1 MIDLDS
7 IKTIREKRKSLVAEV
22 YPNFSVVIK
31 APEQAKDFEIRD
43 FIKRKTPWIEKQ
55 INYFKQFNVP
65 EDKIYESGS
74 SALYLGRQYQVIIE
88 KSLLRNIVK
97 IFNNKIYI
105 LTPLPQKLDEIN
117 QAFSDW
123 MIKRAEVVFNERLKI
138 CMKAFPELKMPSLKI
153 RKLNKRW
160 GSYLKKHEII
170 LNPVL
175 IKASKQSI
183 DYVIYHELCHA
194 YYSNHT
200 EEFYN
205 LLSLKMPNWEKV
217 KEKMEL
223 KILSY

>member
-1 MIDLDS
+1 MAGLDN
-7 IKTIREKRKSLVAEV
+7 IKIIKEKRKSLAVEV

-31 APEQAKDFEIRD
+31 SPEQAKDFEIKD

-55 INYFKQFNVP
+55 INYFKQFNMP

-123 MIKRAEVVFNERLKI
+123 MIKRAETVFNERLKI
-138 CMKAFPELKMPSLKI
+138 CMKAFPELEMPSLKI

-160 GSYLKKHEII
+160 GSYLKKHEIV
-170 LNPVL
+170 LNPAL

-194 YYSNHT
+194 YYPNHT

>member
-7 IKTIREKRKSLVAEV
+7 IKTIREKRKSLAAEV

-88 KSLLRNIVK
+88 KSLLRNIIK

-117 QAFSDW
+117 QVFSDW
-123 MIKRAEVVFNERLKI
+123 MVKRAEVVFNERLNV
-138 CMKAFPELKMPSLKI
+138 CMKAFPDLKMPSLKI

-160 GSYLKKHEII
+160 GSYLKKHEIV
-170 LNPVL
+170 LNPAL
-175 IKASKQSI
+175 IKASKQAI

-194 YYSNHT
+194 YYPNHT

-223 KILSY
+223 RILSY

>member
-1 MIDLDS
+1 MAGLDN
-7 IKTIREKRKSLVAEV
+7 IKIIKEKRKSLAVEV

-31 APEQAKDFEIRD
+31 APEQAKDFEIKD

-55 INYFKQFNVP
+55 INYFKQFNMP

-117 QAFSDW
+117 QVFSDW
-123 MIKRAEVVFNERLKI
+123 MVKRAEVVFNERLKI
-138 CMKAFPELKMPSLKI
+138 CMKAFPELEMPSLKI

-160 GSYLKKHEII
+160 GSYLKKHEIV
-170 LNPVL
+170 LNPAL
-175 IKASKQSI
+175 IKASKQAI

-194 YYSNHT
+194 YYPNHT

>member
-7 IKTIREKRKSLVAEV
+7 IKTIREKRKSLAAEV
-22 YPNFSVVIK
+22 YPNFSVIIK

-55 INYFKQFNVP
+55 INYFKQFNMP

-117 QAFSDW
+117 QVFSDW
-123 MIKRAEVVFNERLKI
+123 MVKRAEVVFNERLNV
-138 CMKAFPELKMPSLKI
+138 CMKAFPDLKMPSLKI

-160 GSYLKKHEII
+160 GSYLKKHEIV
-170 LNPVL
+170 LNPAL
-175 IKASKQSI
+175 IKASKQAI

-194 YYSNHT
+194 YYPNHT

-223 KILSY
+223 RILSY

>member
-7 IKTIREKRKSLVAEV
+7 IKTIREKRKFLSAEV
-22 YPNFSVVIK
+22 YPNFSVIIK

-65 EDKIYESGS
+65 EGKIYESGS

-117 QAFSDW
+117 QVFSDW
-123 MIKRAEVVFNERLKI
+123 MVKRAEVVFNERLNV
-138 CMKAFPELKMPSLKI
+138 CMKAFPDLKMPSLKI

-160 GSYLKKHEII
+160 GSYLKKHEIV
-170 LNPVL
+170 LNPAL
-175 IKASKQSI
+175 IKASKQAI

-194 YYSNHT
+194 YYPNHT

-223 KILSY
+223 RILSY

>member
-1 MIDLDS
+1 MAGLDN
-7 IKTIREKRKSLVAEV
+7 IKIIKEKRKSLAVEV

-31 APEQAKDFEIRD
+31 SPEQAKDFEIRD

-55 INYFKQFNVP
+55 INYFKQFNMP

-97 IFNNKIYI
+97 VFNNKIYI

-117 QAFSDW
+117 QVFSDW
-123 MIKRAEVVFNERLKI
+123 MVKRAEVVFNERLKI
-138 CMKAFPELKMPSLKI
+138 CMKAFPELEMPSLKI

-194 YYSNHT
+194 YYPNHT

-205 LLSLKMPNWEKV
+205 LLFLKMPNWEKV